1 MIMLK
6 FIKHT
11 MDTIGGIEIYPI
23 ISLLIFFTFFVLL
36 FIWVATYKKET
47 IKELS
52 NMPFM
57 DDEKQIVDTKSEK
70 L

>member
-1 MIMLK
+1 MLK
-6 FIKHT
+6 FIKHN
-11 MDTIGGIEIYPI
+11 METISGIEIFPI
-23 ISLLIFFTFFVLL
+23 ISLIIFFTFFMGL

-47 IKELS
+47 IEELS

-57 DDEKQIVDTKSEK
+57 DNEEQNVDSNSEK

>member
-1 MIMLK
+1 
-6 FIKHT
+6 
-11 MDTIGGIEIYPI
+11 
-23 ISLLIFFTFFVLL
+23 VLL